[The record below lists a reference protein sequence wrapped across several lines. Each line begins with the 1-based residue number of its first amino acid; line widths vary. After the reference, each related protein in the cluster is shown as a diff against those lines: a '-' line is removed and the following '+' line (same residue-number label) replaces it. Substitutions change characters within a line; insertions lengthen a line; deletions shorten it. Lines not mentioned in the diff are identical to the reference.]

1 MENYKLMH
9 PSDVCKYLNC
19 EPYLLE
25 ALANSTYLE
34 KQHGWRKIDGKAAD
48 WWYLKSQVDKLK
60 SLDYCAL
67 IGFHGKERFLIES
80 EKWEKI
86 VKTNLKYKHDSI
98 GTD

>member
-48 WWYLKSQVDKLK
+48 
-60 SLDYCAL
+60 
-67 IGFHGKERFLIES
+67 
-80 EKWEKI
+80 
-86 VKTNLKYKHDSI
+86 
-98 GTD
+98 